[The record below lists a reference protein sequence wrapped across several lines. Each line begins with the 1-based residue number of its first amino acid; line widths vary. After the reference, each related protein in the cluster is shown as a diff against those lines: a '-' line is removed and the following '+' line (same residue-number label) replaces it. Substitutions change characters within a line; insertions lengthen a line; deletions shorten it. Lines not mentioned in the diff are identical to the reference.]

1 MPEDEPAVS
10 DDPFG
15 FSGGDSEPATAPT
28 RDKGKFSQK
37 SRSPEKGK
45 AAAQDAGESGEA
57 RPAYRGAERGGS
69 KILLYTLI
77 FGVLALGGG
86 ITTVVLM
93 INAKS
98 EARKKEN
105 DAKAAKEAKIA
116 ADKAEAAKIEDAA
129 AAATAAMAAK
139 EAPKEAPKA
148 ASKGTKG
155 EAPEK
160 PATVPKAAGKSGK
173 QAKNVKEP
181 VAASTV
187 ARALRQVPRLSFLTP
202 NHRKCSKW
210 ARSPPCEHPSK
221 PLSNRCFASFRR
233 RATPTG
239 SACFGVLL
247 KAWRARAAS

>member
-1 MPEDEPAVS
+1 MRRSAPPEEKPKFTAKSKPVSPARQKSSPNGDPLPTPFDDEPIPAGLEGEPLPEDEPAVS

-155 EAPEK
+155 ERRE
-160 PATVPKAAGKSGK
+160 AGHRPQG
-173 QAKNVKEP
+173 
-181 VAASTV
+181 
-187 ARALRQVPRLSFLTP
+187 RRQER
-202 NHRKCSKW
+202 
-210 ARSPPCEHPSK
+210 
-221 PLSNRCFASFRR
+221 
-233 RATPTG
+233 
-239 SACFGVLL
+239 
-247 KAWRARAAS
+247 